1 MNVVYLV
8 ELDMICVHNIVFIS
22 IICIVCVN
30 GILFH
35 AVPNGQK
42 CLREEIR
49 QNVLIVGEYEVS
61 HAPGQ
66 KIDYVVCIFTFLEL
80 CRLSLENF
88 TWNCEL

>member
-1 MNVVYLV
+1 MLIRTEV
-8 ELDMICVHNIVFIS
+8 MIWIPNHIFIS
-22 IICIVCVN
+22 VLCTVCVK
-30 GILFH
+30 GIMFH

-66 KIDYVVCIFTFLEL
+66 KLDYVVCI
-80 CRLSLENF
+80 S
-88 TWNCEL
+88 